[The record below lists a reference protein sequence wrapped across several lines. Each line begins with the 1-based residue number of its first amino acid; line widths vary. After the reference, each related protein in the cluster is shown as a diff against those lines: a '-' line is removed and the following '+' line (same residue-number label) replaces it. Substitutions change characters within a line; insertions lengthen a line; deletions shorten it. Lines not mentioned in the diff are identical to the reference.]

1 MHSPTPGVA
10 FARRIPPFLGAV
22 TVTALSGTIVQTQ
35 INLADILSL
44 GAPVTF
50 GDRLATTGAD
60 LIGFTPTL
68 FGLAFVAL
76 LFALPAAGILAR
88 GRSLVARAA
97 LFALAGWVGLMAAFE
112 VANAAAPMPTL
123 IAATRGWAGATAV
136 AASGALGA
144 WAYAYWTRLLVLAR
158 VAKPVAGRAG

>member
-1 MHSPTPGVA
+1 MHSPKPGVA

-88 GRSLVARAA
+88 GRGHAARAA

-123 IAATRGWAGATAV
+123 IAATRGWAGTIAV

-158 VAKPVAGRAG
+158 VEKPGRAG